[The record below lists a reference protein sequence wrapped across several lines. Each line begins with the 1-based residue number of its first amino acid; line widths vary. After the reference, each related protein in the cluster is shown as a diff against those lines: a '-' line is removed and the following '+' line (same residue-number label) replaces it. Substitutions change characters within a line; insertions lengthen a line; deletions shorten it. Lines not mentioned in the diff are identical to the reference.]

1 MITSHTNQK
10 IKEVISLLSRRRARR
25 ESGLFVVEGIRIVR
39 EVPPNL
45 LQALYFSESFSVTD
59 EAKEIKRLLLKET
72 ADGSAA
78 GSGPVFEIV
87 ADPVFAK
94 MCDTQHPQGAL
105 AVVRQPVYTLD
116 EICRIAADTK
126 RAKFLDGK
134 NEDDNNCNSN
144 KKASQNY
151 LILENVQ
158 DPGNVGTLL
167 RTAEAAG
174 MDGVFL
180 AGDCAD
186 LFNPKT
192 IRSTM
197 GSIFRLPYIKEE
209 NCESVIKALQER
221 GVKVF
226 AATLD
231 GSQRYDKTDY
241 TQKAAVIIGNE
252 GNGILRETAEICD
265 GRVHIP
271 MEGQTESLNAAV
283 SGALLMYE
291 LRRSTAADQN

>member
-45 LQALYFSESFSVTD
+45 LQSLYFSESFSVTD

-78 GSGPVFEIV
+78 GSGLVFEIV
-87 ADPVFAK
+87 ADSVFAK

-116 EICRIAADTK
+116 EICEIAVDMK
-126 RAKFLDGK
+126 RAELL
-134 NEDDNNCNSN
+134 EDTNGSDNNCNSN
-144 KKASQNY
+144 GVNNRNY

-231 GSQRYDKTDY
+231 GSQRYDRTDY
-241 TQKAAVIIGNE
+241 SKAAAVIIGNE
-252 GNGILRETAEICD
+252 GNGILPETAALCD

-271 MEGQTESLNAAV
+271 MDGQTESLNAAV

-291 LRRSTAADQN
+291 LRRRSENYEP

>member
-1 MITSHTNQK
+1 MITSHTNPK

-39 EVPPNL
+39 EVPPHL
-45 LQALYFSESFSVTD
+45 LHALYFSESFAGTT
-59 EAKEIKRLLLKET
+59 EADEIKRMLLNGEQ
-72 ADGSAA
+72 SQAA
-78 GSGPVFEIV
+78 PVFEVI

-105 AVVRQPVYTLD
+105 AIVRQPAWSMD
-116 EICRIAADTK
+116 EICKETRDIESTGAQEMEDTN
-126 RAKFLDGK
+126 K
-134 NEDDNNCNSN
+134 NRRNSN
-144 KKASQNY
+144 DKKTQRY

-197 GSIFRLPYIKEE
+197 GSVFRLPYIRED
-209 NCESVIKALQER
+209 NCKSVILALQKS

-231 GSQRYDKTDY
+231 GSQRYDQTDY
-241 TQKAAVIIGNE
+241 TDKAAVIIGNE
-252 GNGILRETAEICD
+252 GSGILPETAAICD
-265 GRVHIP
+265 GRVHIT

-291 LRRSTAADQN
+291 LRRYSLKDKIL